1 MQMFDKIKM
10 TAKLDKNQN
19 FEQIVSKNKLFA
31 IETKANVIF
40 ENNKNFSGGMFIRI
54 NKEKNMNQ
62 LDKLKTI

>member
-31 IETKANVIF
+31 YE
-40 ENNKNFSGGMFIRI
+40 
-54 NKEKNMNQ
+54 
-62 LDKLKTI
+62 